1 MNATSLL
8 VYPGPTKTHTFP
20 CYVQRH
26 GPYATLL
33 GWATSEDIADQA
45 ARDFEASP
53 PVSTDELLSDVPT
66 EGEAR

>member
-8 VYPGPTKTHTFP
+8 VYPGPTKTHTYP
-20 CYVQRH
+20 CYVHRH

-33 GWATSEDIADQA
+33 GWATTKDIAEQA

-53 PVSTDELLSDVPT
+53 PVSTAELLSTATT
-66 EGEAR
+66 EGEA